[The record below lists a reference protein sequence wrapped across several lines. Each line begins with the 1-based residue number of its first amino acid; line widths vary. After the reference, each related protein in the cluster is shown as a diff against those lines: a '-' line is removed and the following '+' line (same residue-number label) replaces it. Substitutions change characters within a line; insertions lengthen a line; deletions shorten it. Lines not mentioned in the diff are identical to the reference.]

1 VELANIVSMMQNG
14 PGSLINRPRRLLS
27 QNRQRLSLRAGIVFG
42 NEKHGSRQSG
52 ADKGET
58 MTPHEILLI
67 AKELGW
73 NMEHEATNLMLVQF
87 AKAII
92 ETYKALGDGSHTP
105 KIL

>member
-1 VELANIVSMMQNG
+1 
-14 PGSLINRPRRLLS
+14 
-27 QNRQRLSLRAGIVFG
+27 
-42 NEKHGSRQSG
+42 
-52 ADKGET
+52 

-92 ETYKALGDGSHTP
+92 EAYKALGDGSHTP